1 MRGFIG
7 GILILGAAIAM
18 MVYTLGPDWSLGKAL
33 DTLSQARGLP
43 ASTPSPPAASQTR
56 PPADRPAMAPTMTVA
71 IAPTALPAQTGT
83 QAGIQTLTFEEKEI
97 NDYLSTASIGQ
108 ELANTPFGT
117 VTINDLGV
125 KFRSGEISV
134 TGSAQGGP
142 GRLAFSMTGTL
153 AVSDGGVRVLVKEAR
168 VNDLPLPAA
177 MRTPIEQAITSH
189 LTAALNTQGV
199 RVTEVELRDGSLTLK
214 GTRNARS

>member
-7 GILILGAAIAM
+7 GILLLGAAIAM

-33 DTLSQARGLP
+33 DTLSQARRLSG
-43 ASTPSPPAASQTR
+43 ATPSAQTALQTQPPAGR
-56 PPADRPAMAPTMTVA
+56 PEIVPTTTVTAP
-71 IAPTALPAQTGT
+71 PTSLPAQTGT
-83 QAGIQTLTFEEKEI
+83 PPGTQTLTFEEKEV

-125 KFRSGEISV
+125 KFRSGEIGI
-134 TGSAQGGP
+134 TGIAQGGP

-153 AVSDGGVRVLVKEAR
+153 AVTGGGVRVLIKEAR

-177 MRTPIEQAITSH
+177 MRNPIEQAITAQ
-189 LTAALNTQGV
+189 LTATLNTQGI
-199 RVTEVELRDGSLTLK
+199 RVTEIELRDGSLTLK
-214 GTRNARS
+214 GTRSAPS

>member
-43 ASTPSPPAASQTR
+43 TATTSAPPPSQTR
-56 PPADRPAMAPTMTVA
+56 PPADRPVTVPTVA
-71 IAPTALPAQTGT
+71 IPPTAPPAQTG
-83 QAGIQTLTFEEKEI
+83 APSGVQTLTFDEKEI

-153 AVSDGGVRVLVKEAR
+153 AVNDGGVRVLVKEAR

-177 MRTPIEQAITSH
+177 MRTPIEQAITAQ
-189 LTAALNTQGV
+189 LTAALHTQGV
-199 RVTEVELRDGSLTLK
+199 RVTDVELRDGSLILK
-214 GTRNARS
+214 GNRSARN